1 VAFVDSKKPYIQ
13 VERAAGNTA
22 VIHVVMP
29 DGSRLGVF
37 IERTDDNGP
46 AFDYLAQQLKGGL
59 NI

>member
-1 VAFVDSKKPYIQ
+1 
-13 VERAAGNTA
+13 
-22 VIHVVMP
+22 MP